1 MQINIH
7 EAKSQLS
14 RLAERVNNGE
24 TIIIAKAG
32 NPCMDLVPHRV
43 SPARRPGRFKGSIEL
58 AADFDE
64 TPDDVIRAFN
74 GD

>member
-14 RLAERVNNGE
+14 RLAERVHKGE
-24 TIIIAKAG
+24 TIVIAKAG
-32 NPCMDLVPHRV
+32 KPCMDLVPHRV
-43 SPARRPGRFKGSIEL
+43 SAVRRPGRFKGSIAL
-58 AADFDE
+58 ASDFDE
-64 TPDDVIRAFN
+64 TPEDVIQAFD